1 MLIHECGIP
10 KKLVL
15 KDFIDDINLVDEDF
29 PELADMPEEAH
40 ILLRHS
46 AQELSQFIF
55 TGLFMVHYRYI
66 CAVFL
71 EDFPQHSEL
80 EFWQCISDVIASMH
94 QQNPELSERIEKFAI
109 FRAEFEKICLN
120 RVRLFTSSYNDEV
133 ERPVPVFLNPMANP
147 VSPQTLHTWAK
158 LQPQSAK
165 FNSTMQPQS
174 KAQNSSKHFIT
185 L

>member
-1 MLIHECGIP
+1 
-10 KKLVL
+10 
-15 KDFIDDINLVDEDF
+15 
-29 PELADMPEEAH
+29 
-40 ILLRHS
+40 
-46 AQELSQFIF
+46 
-55 TGLFMVHYRYI
+55 
-66 CAVFL
+66 
-71 EDFPQHSEL
+71 
-80 EFWQCISDVIASMH
+80 MH